1 MDRSE
6 YSPVRDIYR
15 EGVMLDKQT
24 KSVYGMQEKI
34 AEKKFRK
41 TQQQT
46 QFMLNSRLD
55 KSGNGKTMINKSA

>member
-24 KSVYGMQEKI
+24 KSVYGMQEKL

-46 QFMLNSRLD
+46 QIMLNSRLD